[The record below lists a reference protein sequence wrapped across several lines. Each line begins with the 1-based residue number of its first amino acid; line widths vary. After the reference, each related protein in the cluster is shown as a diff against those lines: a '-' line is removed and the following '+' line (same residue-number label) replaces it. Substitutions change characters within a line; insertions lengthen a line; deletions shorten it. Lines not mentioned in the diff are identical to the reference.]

1 MKKVF
6 VALCFALVFVSCE
19 NASMEKLVAEYNK
32 MFVPSEDVLWTEENI
47 AKGTLDVAEFEE
59 KFNGKEFVVN
69 KNTSL
74 LIIGGPRDCTTYMWT
89 FTGRAEPLPN
99 QQILNLPIHSKKT
112 NLITG
117 EWDESGSL
125 AVADYKLSLEVVLP
139 DNTRKGPWTATV
151 KVEE

>member
-74 LIIGGPRDCTTYMWT
+74 LIIGGPRDCTKYVWYLDGGQLNTTTTDAQLLRLRIKVSSTDLDKGSWKETYNVPAGTHKLRLQCTKGITKIWET
-89 FTGRAEPLPN
+89 D
-99 QQILNLPIHSKKT
+99 
-112 NLITG
+112 LII
-117 EWDESGSL
+117 E
-125 AVADYKLSLEVVLP
+125 
-139 DNTRKGPWTATV
+139 
-151 KVEE
+151 